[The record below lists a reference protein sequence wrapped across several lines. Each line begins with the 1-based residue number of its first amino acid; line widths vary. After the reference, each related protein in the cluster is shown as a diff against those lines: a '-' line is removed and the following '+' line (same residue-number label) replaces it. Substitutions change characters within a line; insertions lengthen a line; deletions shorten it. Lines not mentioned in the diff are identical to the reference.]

1 MMKGLFFEFIY
12 LLFRGLKKAFR
23 VSHIYVAKKN
33 GLIVG
38 EDTLLIGSQDFG
50 SEPFLIEIGRKCLVT
65 DCFSFVTHDCSI
77 QVPLIEKGASVE
89 SVYSHKSTY
98 GKIILKD
105 NVFLGVSAIL
115 LPNTEVGENSIVAAG
130 AVVKGK
136 FPKNS
141 VLAGNPAKII
151 CTIDEYYNKNS
162 KYILQFSSGINRKD
176 QILSFLNS
184 MRVQ

>member
-12 LLFRGLKKAFR
+12 LLSRGIKKAFR
-23 VSHIYVAKKN
+23 VSFIYVAKKN
-33 GLIVG
+33 GLMVG
-38 EDTLLIGSQDFG
+38 EDTLLVGSQDFG
-50 SEPFLIEIGRKCLVT
+50 SEPFLIEIGRRCLVT
-65 DCFSFVTHDCSI
+65 DGVRFVTHDGSI

-89 SVYSHKSTY
+89 SVYSHQSTY

-105 NVFLGVSAIL
+105 NVFVGVSAIL
-115 LPNTEVGENSIVAAG
+115 LPNTEIGENSIIAAG
-130 AVVKGK
+130 AIVKGK

-151 CTIDEYYNKNS
+151 CTIDEYYNKNY
-162 KYILQFSSGINRKD
+162 KHILQFSSGSRRKE
-176 QILSFLNS
+176 QILTFINN